1 MTKEKKTGLEP
12 YAYAEPLLDA
22 LRQTGL
28 ELSEPKKII
37 MGGPL
42 FLEISIER
50 TADETVGGVYRAGMR
65 HSLGLYPPSQFHT
78 SMRVPW
84 LSGQEHRGHMGD
96 VGNDDD
102 VRLFVEA
109 VRRRLKKQPR
119 LPSPTGH

>member
-1 MTKEKKTGLEP
+1 MAKKIRADLAP
-12 YAYAEPLLDA
+12 YAYAQPLLDA
-22 LRQTGL
+22 LRQTGV

-65 HSLGLYPPSQFHT
+65 HSLGLYPPGQFHT

-96 VGNDDD
+96 VDNSDD
-102 VRLFVEA
+102 VRLFIEA
-109 VRRRLKKQPR
+109 VQRRLKRQKLAPR
-119 LPSPTGH
+119 PPGH